1 MMPSLALRTAKLTGR
16 RSPLQ
21 LIHLITLRSA
31 CSGMLCVKLK
41 VETDRLIYI
50 FPNRSTLS
58 AWTADRL
65 KQNLQK
71 FNMLIV
77 KTPRQAILNVLSH
90 GGNPKKR

>member
-1 MMPSLALRTAKLTGR
+1 
-16 RSPLQ
+16 
-21 LIHLITLRSA
+21 
-31 CSGMLCVKLK
+31 MLCVKLK

-65 KQNLQK
+65 KQNLHK

-77 KTPRQAILNVLSH
+77 KTPGQAILNALSH